1 MEILPSF
8 ETQLSL
14 FIFCFFAFCAL
25 LQLIY
30 IFYFFSRLAF
40 SSFKKKNIQNPTT
53 PPVSI
58 IIAARN
64 DSDNLFANLPLILE
78 QDYPNFEVIV
88 VNHQSIDESYHIIN
102 AYKMQYP
109 HLRMIEVER
118 SKHIGIGKKLPLT
131 LGIKSALYEHLVF
144 TDADCQPNS
153 NLWLKGMVDGFA
165 NENQIVLGYGPYRE
179 EEGFLNKVIR
189 FDTIFI
195 AMNYFSFA
203 LAKIPYM
210 GVGRN
215 LAYTK
220 TAFKSVSGFKSHY
233 AISSGDDDL
242 FIQEATQLNNYNIQ
256 LNPETYCYSTP
267 KNTWKSWIA
276 QKSRHYSTAGKYQ
289 VIKKA
294 LLGIYPLTLILL
306 WFSFVILLLD
316 TEYTIFT
323 SSIFTGVI
331 TVKWIIQGRCF
342 TKLKGKN
349 FIAFFPFFELFYAI
363 LLPVLYYTSEKPRIS
378 KWK

>member
-14 FIFCFFAFCAL
+14 FVFCFFAFCAL
-25 LQLIY
+25 IQLVFT
-30 IFYFFSRLAF
+30 FYFFSRLAF
-40 SSFKKKNIQNPTT
+40 TSFKKKNIRNTEQ

-64 DSDNLFANLPLILE
+64 DSDNLFTNLPLILE
-78 QDYPNFEVIV
+78 QDYPKFEVIV

-118 SKHIGIGKKLPLT
+118 SKHIGVGKKLPLT

-144 TDADCQPNS
+144 TDADCQPES
-153 NLWLKGMVDGFA
+153 KLWLQGMVDGFA
-165 NENQIVLGYGPYRE
+165 NDTQIVLGFGPYKE
-179 EEGFLNKVIR
+179 EEGFLNKIIR

-242 FIQEATQLNNYNIQ
+242 FVQEATQLNSYTIQ
-256 LNPETYCYSTP
+256 LNPETHCYSTP
-267 KNTWKSWIA
+267 KNTWKSWID

-294 LLGIYPLTLILL
+294 LLGIYPLSLILL

-316 TEYTIFT
+316 MEYTIFT
-323 SSIFTGVI
+323 GSIFAGVI
-331 TVKWIIQGRCF
+331 TIKWIVQGRCF
-342 TKLKGKN
+342 AKLKGKK
-349 FIAFFPFFELFYAI
+349 FIFSLPFFELFYAL

>member
-14 FIFCFFAFCAL
+14 FVFCFFAFCAL
-25 LQLIY
+25 IQLVFT
-30 IFYFFSRLAF
+30 FYFFSRLAF
-40 SSFKKKNIQNPTT
+40 TSFKKKNLKNNEH
-53 PPVSI
+53 PPISI

-102 AYKMQYP
+102 AYKMKYP

-118 SKHIGIGKKLPLT
+118 SKHIGVGKKLPLT
-131 LGIKSALYEHLVF
+131 LGIKSALYENLLF
-144 TDADCQPNS
+144 TDADCQPVS
-153 NLWLKGMVDGFA
+153 NLWLQGMVDGFA
-165 NENQIVLGYGPYRE
+165 NNTQIVLGYGPYKE

-203 LAKIPYM
+203 MAKMPYM

-233 AISSGDDDL
+233 SISSGDDDL
-242 FIQEATQLNNYNIQ
+242 FVQEAAKLNSYSIQ
-256 LNPETYCYSTP
+256 LNPDTHCYSTP
-267 KNTWKSWIA
+267 KNSWKSWID

-294 LLGIYPLTLILL
+294 LLGIYPLSLILL

-323 SSIFTGVI
+323 GCIFAGVI
-331 TVKWIIQGRCF
+331 ALKWFVQGRCF
-342 TKLKGKN
+342 TKLKGKK
-349 FIAFFPFFELFYAI
+349 FILSLPFFELFYAL

>member
-14 FIFCFFAFCAL
+14 FVFCFFAFCAL
-25 LQLIY
+25 IQLVFT
-30 IFYFFSRLAF
+30 FYFFSRLAF
-40 SSFKKKNIQNPTT
+40 TSFKKKNIKNTEK
-53 PPVSI
+53 PPISI

-78 QDYPNFEVIV
+78 QHYPNFEVIV

-102 AYKMQYP
+102 AYKMKYP

-118 SKHIGIGKKLPLT
+118 SKHIGVGKKLPLT
-131 LGIKSALYEHLVF
+131 LGIKSALHENLLF
-144 TDADCQPNS
+144 TDADCQPES
-153 NLWLKGMVDGFA
+153 NLWLQGMVDGFA
-165 NENQIVLGYGPYRE
+165 NNTQIVLGYGPYKE

-203 LAKIPYM
+203 MAKMPYM

-233 AISSGDDDL
+233 SISSGDDDL
-242 FIQEATQLNNYNIQ
+242 FVQEAAKLNSYSIQ
-256 LNPETYCYSTP
+256 LNPETHCYSTP
-267 KNTWKSWIA
+267 KNSWKSWID

-294 LLGIYPLTLILL
+294 LLGIYPLSLILL

-316 TEYTIFT
+316 KEYTLFT
-323 SSIFTGVI
+323 GFIFTGVI
-331 TVKWIIQGRCF
+331 ALKWFVQGRCF
-342 TKLKGKN
+342 SKLKGKK
-349 FIAFFPFFELFYAI
+349 FILSLPFFELFYA
-363 LLPVLYYTSEKPRIS
+363 LLQPILYYTSEKPRIS

>member
-1 MEILPSF
+1 MEIFPSF

-14 FIFCFFAFCAL
+14 FVFCLFAFVAFIQL
-25 LQLIY
+25 LYTCFIY
-30 IFYFFSRLAF
+30 SRLAF
-40 SSFKKKNIQNPTT
+40 TSFKKKNKKNPEQ
-53 PPVSI
+53 PPISI

-64 DSDNLFANLPLILE
+64 DSDNLFTNLPLILE

-102 AYKMQYP
+102 AYKMKYP

-144 TDADCQPNS
+144 TDADCQPAS
-153 NLWLKGMVDGFA
+153 NLWLQGMVDGFA
-165 NENQIVLGYGPYRE
+165 NNKQIVLGYGPYQE
-179 EEGFLNKVIR
+179 EPGLLNKVIC

-203 LAKIPYM
+203 LSKMPYM

-233 AISSGDDDL
+233 SISSGDDDL
-242 FIQEATQLNNYNIQ
+242 FVQEATQLNEYTIQ
-256 LNPETYCYSTP
+256 LNPETHCYSTP
-267 KNTWKSWIA
+267 KNTWKTWIE

-289 VIKKA
+289 VIKKVM
-294 LLGIYPLTLILL
+294 LGIYPLSLLIL
-306 WFSFVILLLD
+306 WFSFVTLLFD
-316 TEYTIFT
+316 TEYRLFV
-323 SSIFTGVI
+323 SSIFVVVI
-331 TVKWIIQGRCF
+331 AIKWVIQGRCF
-342 TKLKGKN
+342 AKLKGKK
-349 FIAFFPFFELFYAI
+349 FLIYLPFLDFLYALWI
-363 LLPVLYYTSEKPRIS
+363 PILYYTSEKPRIS

>member
-14 FIFCFFAFCAL
+14 FVFCFFAFCAL
-25 LQLIY
+25 IQLVFT
-30 IFYFFSRLAF
+30 FYFFSRLAF
-40 SSFKKKNIQNPTT
+40 TSFKKKNMKNTEK
-53 PPVSI
+53 PPISI

-102 AYKMQYP
+102 AYKMKYP

-118 SKHIGIGKKLPLT
+118 SKHIGVGKKLPLT
-131 LGIKSALYEHLVF
+131 LGIKSALHENLLF
-144 TDADCQPNS
+144 TDADCQPES
-153 NLWLKGMVDGFA
+153 NLWLQGMVDGFA
-165 NENQIVLGYGPYRE
+165 NNTQIVLGYGPYKE

-203 LAKIPYM
+203 MAKMPYM

-233 AISSGDDDL
+233 SISSGDDDV
-242 FIQEATQLNNYNIQ
+242 FVQEAAKLNSYSIQ
-256 LNPETYCYSTP
+256 LNPETHCYSTP
-267 KNTWKSWIA
+267 KNSWKSWID

-294 LLGIYPLTLILL
+294 LLGIYPLSLILL

-316 TEYTIFT
+316 KEYTLFT
-323 SSIFTGVI
+323 GFIFTGVI
-331 TVKWIIQGRCF
+331 ALKWFVQGRCF
-342 TKLKGKN
+342 SKLKGKK
-349 FIAFFPFFELFYAI
+349 FILSLPFFELFYA
-363 LLPVLYYTSEKPRIS
+363 LLQPVLYYTSEKPRIS

>member
-14 FIFCFFAFCAL
+14 FIFCLFALCVAI
-25 LQLIY
+25 QLVFT
-30 IFYFFSRLAF
+30 FYFFSRLAF
-40 SSFKKKNIQNPTT
+40 TSFKKKNNKNIEQ

-131 LGIKSALYEHLVF
+131 LGVKSALHEHLVF

-153 NLWLKGMVDGFA
+153 NQWLKGMVDGFA
-165 NENQIVLGYGPYRE
+165 NDTKIVLGYGPYRE
-179 EEGFLNKVIR
+179 EAGFLNKVIR

-203 LAKIPYM
+203 LAKTPYM

-220 TAFKSVSGFKSHY
+220 SAFKSVSGFKSHY

-242 FIQEATQLNNYNIQ
+242 FIQEASKINSYTIQ

-267 KNTWKSWIA
+267 KNTWKTWMA

-289 VIKKA
+289 VIIECSLHLLVA
-294 LLGIYPLTLILL
+294 LISVKTQRLKPCRLIFCTHLKIDL
-306 WFSFVILLLD
+306 WNINLP
-316 TEYTIFT
+316 TH
-323 SSIFTGVI
+323 
-331 TVKWIIQGRCF
+331 
-342 TKLKGKN
+342 
-349 FIAFFPFFELFYAI
+349 FINIHLNSM
-363 LLPVLYYTSEKPRIS
+363 V
-378 KWK
+378 

>member
-8 ETQLSL
+8 ETHISL
-14 FIFCFFAFCAL
+14 FVFCFFTICAL
-25 LQLIY
+25 VQLV
-30 IFYFFSRLAF
+30 FTFFFFSRLAF
-40 SSFKKKNIQNPTT
+40 TSLKKRNIRNTENP
-53 PPVSI
+53 PISI

-109 HLRMIEVER
+109 NLRMIEVER

-131 LGIKSALYEHLVF
+131 LGIKSALHEHLVF

-153 NLWLKGMVDGFA
+153 KLWLQGMADGFS
-165 NENQIVLGYGPYRE
+165 NDKQIVLGYGPYKE
-179 EEGFLNKVIR
+179 EEGFLNKIIR

-203 LAKIPYM
+203 LAKMPYM

-220 TAFKSVSGFKSHY
+220 SAFKSVSGFKTHY
-233 AISSGDDDL
+233 SISSGDDDL
-242 FIQEATQLNNYNIQ
+242 FVQEASLLNSYTIQ
-256 LNPETYCYSTP
+256 LNPETHCYSTP
-267 KNTWKSWIA
+267 KNTWKTWID
-276 QKSRHYSTAGKYQ
+276 QKSRHYSTASKYQ
-289 VIKKA
+289 VIKKS
-294 LLGIYPLTLILL
+294 LLGIYPLSLLLL
-306 WFSFVILLLD
+306 WISFVTLLLD
-316 TEYTIFT
+316 TEYIVL
-323 SSIFTGVI
+323 SGSIFAFVI
-331 TVKWIIQGRCF
+331 AVKWIIQGRCF
-342 TKLKGKN
+342 AKLKGKS
-349 FIAFFPFFELFYAI
+349 FLPFLPFVELFYA
-363 LLPVLYYTSEKPRIS
+363 LMLPVLYYTSEKPRIS

>member
-14 FIFCFFAFCAL
+14 FVFCFFACCAL
-25 LQLIY
+25 IQLVFTI
-30 IFYFFSRLAF
+30 YFFSRLAF
-40 SSFKKKNIQNPTT
+40 TSFKKKHIKNIEQ

-131 LGIKSALYEHLVF
+131 LGIKSALHEHLIF
-144 TDADCQPNS
+144 TDADCQPES
-153 NLWLKGMVDGFA
+153 NLWLQGMVDGFS
-165 NENQIVLGYGPYRE
+165 NNTQIVLGYGPYKE
-179 EEGFLNKVIR
+179 DKGFLNKVIR

-203 LAKIPYM
+203 LAKMPYM

-233 AISSGDDDL
+233 SISSGDDDL
-242 FIQEATQLNNYNIQ
+242 FVQEATLLNSYTIQ
-256 LNPETYCYSTP
+256 LNPETHCYSTP
-267 KNTWKSWIA
+267 KNTWKSWID
-276 QKSRHYSTAGKYQ
+276 QKSRHFSTAGKYQ

-294 LLGIYPLTLILL
+294 LLGIYPLSLILL
-306 WFSFVILLLD
+306 WFSFVTLLLD
-316 TEYTIFT
+316 TEYTIF
-323 SSIFTGVI
+323 SGCIFAGVI
-331 TVKWIIQGRCF
+331 AIKWIIQGRCF
-342 TKLKGKN
+342 AKLKGKK
-349 FIAFFPFFELFYAI
+349 FLLSLPFFELFYAL
-363 LLPVLYYTSEKPRIS
+363 LLPVLYYTSEKTRIS

>member
-14 FIFCFFAFCAL
+14 YIFCFFAFCVV
-25 LQLIY
+25 LQL
-30 IFYFFSRLAF
+30 FYTFFFYSRLAF
-40 SSFKKKNIQNPTT
+40 TSFKKRNAQNLSK

-118 SKHIGIGKKLPLT
+118 SKHIGVGKKLPLT
-131 LGIKSALYEHLVF
+131 LGIKSALHEHLVF

-153 NLWLKGMVDGFA
+153 NLWLQGMVDGFS
-165 NENQIVLGYGPYRE
+165 NDTQIVLGFGPYRE

-203 LAKIPYM
+203 LAKLPYM

-220 TAFKSVSGFKSHY
+220 TAFKSVNGFKSHY

-242 FIQEATQLNNYNIQ
+242 FVQEASQLNTYNIQ
-256 LNPETYCYSTP
+256 LNPDTYCYSTP
-267 KNTWKSWIA
+267 KNTWKSWIS

-289 VIKKA
+289 VIKKT
-294 LLGIYPLTLILL
+294 LLGIYPLSLLSL
-306 WFSFVILLLD
+306 WFSFVTLLID

-331 TVKWIIQGRCF
+331 TLKWIIQGRCF
-342 TKLKGKN
+342 AKLKGTN
-349 FIAFFPFFELFYAI
+349 LLIFFPFFELFYAF

>member
-14 FIFCFFAFCAL
+14 FIFCFFVFCVL
-25 LQLIY
+25 IQLSY

-40 SSFKKKNIQNPTT
+40 TSFKKKNIENPEK
-53 PPVSI
+53 PPVSV

-64 DSDNLFANLPLILE
+64 DSDNLFANLPLIL
-78 QDYPNFEVIV
+78 QQNYPNFEVIV

-131 LGIKSALYEHLVF
+131 LGIKSALHEHLVF
-144 TDADCQPNS
+144 TDADCQPES
-153 NLWLKGMVDGFA
+153 NLWLQGMVDGFV
-165 NENQIVLGYGPYRE
+165 NENQIVLGFGPYKE
-179 EEGFLNKVIR
+179 EAGFLNKVIR

-242 FIQEATQLNNYNIQ
+242 FIQEATKLNTYNIQ
-256 LNPETYCYSTP
+256 VNPDTYCYSTP
-267 KNTWKSWIA
+267 KNTWKTWIA

-294 LLGIYPLTLILL
+294 LLGIYPLTLLLL

-323 SSIFTGVI
+323 SSIFIGVI
-331 TVKWIIQGRCF
+331 TLKWIIQGRCF
-342 TKLKGKN
+342 AKLKGKN
-349 FIAFFPFFELFYAI
+349 FILFFPFFELFYAI

>member
-8 ETQLSL
+8 ETQLSI
-14 FIFCFFAFCAL
+14 FVFCFFAFCAL
-25 LQLIY
+25 IQLVFT
-30 IFYFFSRLAF
+30 FYFFSRLAF
-40 SSFKKKNIQNPTT
+40 TSFKKKNIKNTEK
-53 PPVSI
+53 PPISI

-102 AYKMQYP
+102 AYKMKYP

-118 SKHIGIGKKLPLT
+118 SKHIGVGKKLPLT
-131 LGIKSALYEHLVF
+131 LGIKSALHENLLF
-144 TDADCQPNS
+144 TDADCQPES
-153 NLWLKGMVDGFA
+153 NLWLQGMVDGFA
-165 NENQIVLGYGPYRE
+165 NNTQIVLGYGPYKE

-203 LAKIPYM
+203 MAKMPYM

-233 AISSGDDDL
+233 SISSGDDDL
-242 FIQEATQLNNYNIQ
+242 FVQEAAKLNSYSIQ
-256 LNPETYCYSTP
+256 LNPETHCYSTP
-267 KNTWKSWIA
+267 KNSWKSWID

-294 LLGIYPLTLILL
+294 LLGIYPLSLILL

-316 TEYTIFT
+316 KEYTLFT
-323 SSIFTGVI
+323 GFIFTGVI
-331 TVKWIIQGRCF
+331 ALKWFVQGRCF
-342 TKLKGKN
+342 SKLKGKK
-349 FIAFFPFFELFYAI
+349 FILSLPFFELFYA
-363 LLPVLYYTSEKPRIS
+363 LLQPVLYYTSEKPRIS

>member
-14 FIFCFFAFCAL
+14 FVFCFFAFCAL
-25 LQLIY
+25 IQLVFT
-30 IFYFFSRLAF
+30 FYFFSRLAF
-40 SSFKKKNIQNPTT
+40 TSFKKKNIKNTEK
-53 PPVSI
+53 PPISI

-102 AYKMQYP
+102 AYKMKYP

-118 SKHIGIGKKLPLT
+118 SKHIGVGKKLPLT
-131 LGIKSALYEHLVF
+131 LGIKSALHENLLF
-144 TDADCQPNS
+144 TDADCQPES
-153 NLWLKGMVDGFA
+153 NLWLQGMVDGFA
-165 NENQIVLGYGPYRE
+165 NNTQIVLGYGPYKE

-203 LAKIPYM
+203 MAKMPYM

-233 AISSGDDDL
+233 SISSGDDDL
-242 FIQEATQLNNYNIQ
+242 FVQEATKLNSYSIQ
-256 LNPETYCYSTP
+256 LNPETHCYSTP
-267 KNTWKSWIA
+267 KNSWKSWID

-294 LLGIYPLTLILL
+294 LLGIYPLSLILL

-316 TEYTIFT
+316 KEYTLFT
-323 SSIFTGVI
+323 GFIFTGVI
-331 TVKWIIQGRCF
+331 ALKWFVQGRCF
-342 TKLKGKN
+342 SKLKGKK
-349 FIAFFPFFELFYAI
+349 FILSLPFFELFYA
-363 LLPVLYYTSEKPRIS
+363 LLQPVLYYTSEKPRIS

>member
-14 FIFCFFAFCAL
+14 FIFCLFALCVAI
-25 LQLIY
+25 QLVF

-40 SSFKKKNIQNPTT
+40 TSFKKKNKKNDEQ

-131 LGIKSALYEHLVF
+131 LGIKSALHEHLVF

-153 NLWLKGMVDGFA
+153 NQWLKGMVNGFA
-165 NENQIVLGYGPYRE
+165 NNTQIVLGYGPYRE
-179 EEGFLNKVIR
+179 EAGFLNKVIR

-203 LAKIPYM
+203 LAKTPYM

-220 TAFKSVSGFKSHY
+220 SAFKSVSGFKSHY

-242 FIQEATQLNNYNIQ
+242 FIQEASKINSYTIQ
-256 LNPETYCYSTP
+256 LNPETYCYSSP
-267 KNTWKSWIA
+267 KNTWKTWVA
-276 QKSRHYSTAGKYQ
+276 QKSRHYSTAGKYH

-294 LLGIYPLTLILL
+294 LLGIYPLSLLLL
-306 WFSFVILLLD
+306 WFSFVTLLFD
-316 TEYTIFT
+316 TEYVLFT
-323 SSIFTGVI
+323 SSIFVTAI
-331 TVKWIIQGRCF
+331 TLKWFVQGRCF
-342 TKLKGKN
+342 AKLQGKN
-349 FIAFFPFFELFYAI
+349 FILFFPFFELFYAI
-363 LLPVLYYTSEKPRIS
+363 LLPVLFYTSEKPRIS

>member
-14 FIFCFFAFCAL
+14 FVFCFFAFCAL
-25 LQLIY
+25 IQLVFT
-30 IFYFFSRLAF
+30 FYFFSRLAF
-40 SSFKKKNIQNPTT
+40 TSFKKKNMKNTEK
-53 PPVSI
+53 PPISI

-102 AYKMQYP
+102 AYKMKYP

-118 SKHIGIGKKLPLT
+118 SKHIGVGKKLPLT
-131 LGIKSALYEHLVF
+131 LGIKSALHENLLF
-144 TDADCQPNS
+144 TDADCQPES
-153 NLWLKGMVDGFA
+153 NLWLQGMVDGFA
-165 NENQIVLGYGPYRE
+165 NNTQIVLGYGPYKE

-203 LAKIPYM
+203 MAKMPYM

-233 AISSGDDDL
+233 SISSGDDDL
-242 FIQEATQLNNYNIQ
+242 FVQEAAKLNSYSIQ
-256 LNPETYCYSTP
+256 LNPETHCYSTP
-267 KNTWKSWIA
+267 KNSWKSWID

-294 LLGIYPLTLILL
+294 LLGIYPLSLILL

-316 TEYTIFT
+316 KEYTLFT
-323 SSIFTGVI
+323 GFIFTGVI
-331 TVKWIIQGRCF
+331 ALKWFVQGRCF
-342 TKLKGKN
+342 SKLKGKK
-349 FIAFFPFFELFYAI
+349 FILSLPFFELFYA
-363 LLPVLYYTSEKPRIS
+363 LLQPVLYYTSEKPRIS

>member
-14 FIFCFFAFCAL
+14 FIFCFFAFCAFI
-25 LQLIY
+25 QLIF
-30 IFYFFSRLAF
+30 ICYFFSRLAF
-40 SSFKKKNIQNPTT
+40 TSFKKKNIENTKK
-53 PPVSI
+53 PPVSV

-131 LGIKSALYEHLVF
+131 LGIKSALHEHLIF
-144 TDADCQPNS
+144 TDADCQPES
-153 NLWLKGMVDGFA
+153 NLWLQGMVDGFV
-165 NENQIVLGYGPYRE
+165 NENQIVIGYGPYKE
-179 EEGFLNKVIR
+179 EVSFLNKVIR

-242 FIQEATQLNNYNIQ
+242 FIQEATKLNSYNIQ
-256 LNPETYCYSTP
+256 LNPNTYCYSTP

-276 QKSRHYSTAGKYQ
+276 QKSRHYSTATKYQ

-294 LLGIYPLTLILL
+294 LLGIYPLSLLLL
-306 WFSFVILLLD
+306 WFSFVTLLFD
-316 TEYTIFT
+316 TEYTLFT
-323 SSIFTGVI
+323 SSIFVGVI
-331 TVKWIIQGRCF
+331 TLKWIIQGRCF
-342 TKLKGKN
+342 AKLQGKN
-349 FIAFFPFFELFYAI
+349 FLLFFPFFELFYAM

>member
-14 FIFCFFAFCAL
+14 FVFCFFAFCAL
-25 LQLIY
+25 IQLVFT
-30 IFYFFSRLAF
+30 FYFFSRLAF
-40 SSFKKKNIQNPTT
+40 TSFKKKNIKNTEK
-53 PPVSI
+53 PPISI

-102 AYKMQYP
+102 AYKMKYP

-118 SKHIGIGKKLPLT
+118 SKHIGVGKKLPLT
-131 LGIKSALYEHLVF
+131 LGIKSALHENLLF
-144 TDADCQPNS
+144 TDADCQPES
-153 NLWLKGMVDGFA
+153 NLWLQGMVDGFA
-165 NENQIVLGYGPYRE
+165 NNTQIVLGYGPYKE

-203 LAKIPYM
+203 MAKMPYM

-233 AISSGDDDL
+233 SISSGDDDL
-242 FIQEATQLNNYNIQ
+242 FVQEAAKLNSYSIQ
-256 LNPETYCYSTP
+256 LNPETHCYSTP
-267 KNTWKSWIA
+267 KNSWKSWID

-294 LLGIYPLTLILL
+294 LLGIYPLSLILL

-316 TEYTIFT
+316 KEYTLFT
-323 SSIFTGVI
+323 GFIFTGVI
-331 TVKWIIQGRCF
+331 ALKWFVQGRCF
-342 TKLKGKN
+342 SKLKGKK
-349 FIAFFPFFELFYAI
+349 FILSLPFFELFYA
-363 LLPVLYYTSEKPRIS
+363 LLQPILYYTSEKPRIS

>member
-8 ETQLSL
+8 ETHLSL
-14 FIFCFFAFCAL
+14 FVFCFFAFCAL
-25 LQLIY
+25 VQLV
-30 IFYFFSRLAF
+30 FTLFFFSRLAF
-40 SSFKKKNIQNPTT
+40 TSFKKRNIRNPES
-53 PPVSI
+53 PPVSV

-118 SKHIGIGKKLPLT
+118 SKHIGVGKKLPLT
-131 LGIKSALYEHLVF
+131 LGIKSALHEHLVF

-153 NLWLKGMVDGFA
+153 KLWLQGMVNGFA
-165 NENQIVLGYGPYRE
+165 NDNQIVLGYGPYKE
-179 EEGFLNKVIR
+179 EPGFLNKVIR

-220 TAFKSVSGFKSHY
+220 SAFKSVSGFKTHY
-233 AISSGDDDL
+233 SISSGDDDL
-242 FIQEATQLNNYNIQ
+242 FVQEASLLNSFTIQ
-256 LNPETYCYSTP
+256 LNPETHCYSTP
-267 KNTWKSWIA
+267 KNTWKTWID
-276 QKSRHYSTAGKYQ
+276 QKSRHYSTASKYQ
-289 VIKKA
+289 VIKKS
-294 LLGIYPLTLILL
+294 LLGIYPLSLLLL
-306 WFSFVILLLD
+306 WISFVSLLLD
-316 TEYTIFT
+316 TEYIVLS
-323 SSIFTGVI
+323 SSIFVI
-331 TVKWIIQGRCF
+331 VTAIKWTIQGRCF
-342 TKLKGKN
+342 AKLKGKSFLPILP
-349 FIAFFPFFELFYAI
+349 FIELFYA
-363 LLPVLYYTSEKPRIS
+363 LMLPVLYYTSEKPRIS